1 MAVKKPLVI
10 SNGQIEQLQ
19 AGDVIDLK
27 NTVNRTNAN
36 VAAMIVGEVVYASNA
51 TSVDKAQ
58 ADAQSTVRVMGL
70 IVTGGAAAAQVDV
83 QTEGIV
89 TLTTGEWDAVAG
101 TTGGL
106 TAGATYFLSAAT
118 AGALTG
124 TAPTAGGE
132 FVVRV
137 GHALSTTELEI
148 DIQQPIKL

>member
-10 SNGQIEQLQ
+10 TNGQIEQLQ

-27 NTVNRTNAN
+27 NLITRNNN
-36 VAAMIVGEVVYASNA
+36 EVVAMLAGDIVYLTGVNA
-51 TSVDKAQ
+51 QLAQ
-58 ADAQSTVRVMGL
+58 ADAQSTVRVAG
-70 IVTGGAAAAQVDV
+70 IVVTGAAAASPVDI

-89 TLTTGEWDAVAG
+89 TLPTGDWDAAWG

-106 TAGATYFLSAAT
+106 TAGTDYFLSAAIAGDGT
-118 AGALTG
+118 A

-137 GHALSTTELEI
+137 GYALSTTELELQI
-148 DIQQPIKL
+148 GQPIKL